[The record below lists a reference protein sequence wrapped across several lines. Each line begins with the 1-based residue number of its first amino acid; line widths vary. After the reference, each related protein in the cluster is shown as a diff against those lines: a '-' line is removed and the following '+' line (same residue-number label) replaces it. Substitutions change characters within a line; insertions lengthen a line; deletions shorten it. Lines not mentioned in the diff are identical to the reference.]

1 MLGSG
6 DLIFETIWPG
16 NTTPQAPDGAGNVP
30 RNLCGWTI
38 TNVAAS
44 VRYIRFFNLAVAPTM
59 GTTLP
64 ALVVAV
70 PATTNVSLRE
80 PRPPLFNLGL
90 WVSVTTAEPNNDN
103 TAPTASDVLLN
114 IYFQ

>member
-6 DLIFETIWPG
+6 DLIFEAIWPG
-16 NTTPQAPDGAGNVP
+16 NTTPQAVDGTGTAP

-38 TNVAAS
+38 QNVAAS
-44 VRYIRFFNLAVAPTM
+44 VRYVRFFNSNVAPTM

-64 ALVVAV
+64 TLVVPV
-70 PATTNVSLRE
+70 PATSHLSVRE

-103 TAPTASDVLLN
+103 TAPTASDVLMN
-114 IYFQ
+114 ILYQ